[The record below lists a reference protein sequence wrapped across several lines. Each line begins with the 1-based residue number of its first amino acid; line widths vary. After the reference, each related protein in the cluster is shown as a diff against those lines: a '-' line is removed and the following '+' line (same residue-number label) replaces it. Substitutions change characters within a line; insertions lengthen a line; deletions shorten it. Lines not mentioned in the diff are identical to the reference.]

1 MKCSKCQAEAIYF
14 AKYNGLYLCRQHF
27 NEMIEKRV
35 KGEIRKQIDLKKPT
49 VRISVAISGGKD
61 SSVTLYLLH
70 KILSGRRNVK
80 LTAFTVDEGINGY
93 RPAGL
98 ESASKLA
105 KMLGVEHHVIAFQES
120 FGMTLDSIVSADQSK
135 IPCSYCGPLRRKLIN
150 EMAEKQNADYVALGL
165 NLDDY
170 SQSILMNVAKGDYE
184 RFMRMS
190 PQTEIKDG
198 LVRRIAP
205 LRSILEKEVVLY
217 AVANGIPFDS
227 SWCPYYSR
235 AQRNIFRDVIN
246 RLSEYNPSTKFS
258 MLKFFDKARSQKGGN
273 DVKELHRCKVCG
285 APTENDICSACLAI
299 ENLSHEAPIIKN
311 KARIH

>member
-14 AKYNGLYLCRQHF
+14 AKYNGLYLCREHF

-35 KGEIRKQIDLKKPT
+35 KSEIRNQVDLRKPM
-49 VRISVAISGGKD
+49 VKISVAISGGKD

-70 KILSGRRNVK
+70 KILSKRRNVK

-98 ESASKLA
+98 ESAIKLT
-105 KMLGVEHHVIAFQES
+105 KMLGIEHSIIRFQES
-120 FGMTLDSIVSADQSK
+120 FGMTLDSIVSADASK

-150 EMAEKQNADYVALGL
+150 EMAERQDADYVALGL

-170 SQSILMNVAKGDYE
+170 SQSILMNVAKGDYD
-184 RFMRMS
+184 RLLRMS
-190 PQTEIKDG
+190 PQREVKDG

-205 LRSILEKEVVLY
+205 LRSVLEKEVVLY
-217 AVANGIPFDS
+217 AVINGIPFDS

-235 AQRNIFRDVIN
+235 AQRNIFRDVVN
-246 RLSEYNPSTKFS
+246 TLSEYNPSTKFS
-258 MLKFFDKARSQKGGN
+258 ILKFFERARSGVRKNDKALG
-273 DVKELHRCKVCG
+273 RCRICG
-285 APTENDICSACLAI
+285 APTENDVCSACAAI
-299 ENLSHEAPIIKN
+299 ENLRIERKAAKN
-311 KARIH
+311 ELHAR

>member
-1 MKCSKCQAEAIYF
+1 MRCSKCNAEAIYF
-14 AKYNGLYLCRQHF
+14 ASYNGLYLCREHF
-27 NEMIEKRV
+27 NEMVEKRV
-35 KGEIRKQIDLKKPT
+35 KSEIRKQIDLKKPM

-70 KILSGRRNVK
+70 KILSNRRNVK
-80 LTAFTVDEGINGY
+80 LAAFTVDEGINGY

-98 ESASKLA
+98 DSAIRLA
-105 KMLGVEHHVIAFQES
+105 NMLGVEHSIIRFRDS
-120 FGMTLDSIVSADQSK
+120 FGMTLDSIVSSDPNR

-150 EMAEKQNADYVALGL
+150 EMAEQQNADYVALGL

-170 SQSILMNVAKGDYE
+170 SQSILMNVAKGDFD

-190 PQTEIKDG
+190 PQKDIKDG

-205 LRSILEKEVVLY
+205 LRSVPEKEVVIY

-235 AQRNIFRDVIN
+235 AQRNIFREVIN

-258 MLKFFDKARSQKGGN
+258 ILKFFERARSHEAEKTKILG
-273 DVKELHRCKVCG
+273 RCKICG
-285 APTENDICSACLAI
+285 APTENDICSACAAI
-299 ENLSHEAPIIKN
+299 ESLRKEGKGEEYDISF
-311 KARIH
+311 R